1 MRQGSGKRPGRRSKS
16 LAEGAEDAEKEDSAR
31 SVGMTEWQGKNLL
44 CYGDNLGFLTDS
56 GLLPNECV
64 DLIYLDPP
72 FNSQQNYNILFKE
85 VSGTPEAAQIKAFE
99 DTWTWDMAANEALT
113 LIHTDQAVPGPL
125 VELMKTFMHFLKP
138 SPMMAYLVQMAIRLV
153 HMHRVLKP
161 TGSLYLHCDPTASHY
176 LKLVLDG
183 IFGPKSFRNEIVWKR
198 TAAHSD
204 SKRWSRVHDV
214 ILFFAKGE
222 KFTWNPQ
229 YEEHSTEYVSGKY
242 RHRDEDGRCYRLD
255 NITSPHPR
263 PNMMYE
269 WKGFPSPPFGWR
281 FSKETMAKLDAQ
293 GRIWYPSDKG
303 KRPQVKR
310 YLEESEGRLITTVWT
325 DISPINSQAQERLG
339 YPTQK
344 PLELLR
350 RIVSA
355 SSNPGDVILD
365 PFCGCGTTVDAVE
378 TINAEV
384 VNEHIR
390 RGIRAKERGKKPD
403 TRMPPLRRWI
413 GIDVTHLSIN
423 LIKHRL
429 TRFSPPPVYDV
440 IGEPTSVAGAEM
452 LARNDRFQF
461 QYWAMGLIGARPWGG
476 VKSKGAD
483 QGIDGVRLFMDEVK
497 EGHEVYKKMLVQVK
511 SGKVSSKD
519 IRDLV
524 GTMSR
529 ENAEL
534 SVFIT
539 LAEPTAPMKQ
549 EAGSAGMYASPWDG
563 KPYPRVQILTIAD
576 LLADPYRPNPR
587 CLMVPGGL
595 SGQHTLPE
603 PPKHKNKSANQS
615 KLFKPEP

>member
-1 MRQGSGKRPGRRSKS
+1 
-16 LAEGAEDAEKEDSAR
+16 
-31 SVGMTEWQGKNLL
+31 MTEWQGKNLL
-44 CYGDNLGFLTDS
+44 CYGDNLGFLTDP
-56 GLLPNECV
+56 GLLPDECV

-113 LIHTDQAVPGPL
+113 RIHTDQAVPGPL

-183 IFGPKSFRNEIVWKR
+183 VFGPIRFVNEISWKR
-198 TAAHSD
+198 TTAHSD
-204 SKRWSRVHDV
+204 TKQGMRRYGKIRDT
-214 ILFFAKGE
+214 ILFYRKSDVWTFNSQFIPYSEEYLASFYGHTDEGGARYQKSDLTAARPGGD
-222 KFTWNPQ
+222 TQ
-229 YEEHSTEYVSGKY
+229 YEWRIKKRQGKGHHWEADLDDEYLKPRARWEYKGLRPYSG
-242 RHRDEDGRCYRLD
+242 
-255 NITSPHPR
+255 
-263 PNMMYE
+263 
-269 WKGFPSPPFGWR
+269 R
-281 FSKETMAKLDAQ
+281 FWAYSKENMAAFARQGAIVYSIAGMPRLKKLLHEMPGVCLQDS
-293 GRIWYPSDKG
+293 WD
-303 KRPQVKR
+303 
-310 YLEESEGRLITTVWT
+310 
-325 DISPINSQAQERLG
+325 DIPPIGARAAERLG

-344 PLELLR
+344 PLALLK

-355 SSNPGDVILD
+355 SSNPGDVVLD
-365 PFCGCGTTVDAVE
+365 PFCGCGTTIDAVE
-378 TINAEV
+378 TLNRENPSLPA
-384 VNEHIR
+384 R
-390 RGIRAKERGKKPD
+390 
-403 TRMPPLRRWI
+403 TWI

-429 TRFSPPPVYDV
+429 TRFDPPPVYDV
-440 IGEPTSVAGAEM
+440 IGEPTSVAGAAA
-452 LARNDRFQF
+452 LAKQNAYQFQF
-461 QYWAMGLIGARPWGG
+461 WALGLIGARPWGG
-476 VKSKGAD
+476 VKRKGAD

-497 EGHEVYKKMLVQVK
+497 EGHHVYKKMLVQVK

-524 GTMSR
+524 GTISR
-529 ENAEL
+529 EDAAL
-534 SVFIT
+534 GVFIT
-539 LAEPTAPMKQ
+539 LADPSAPMKQ
-549 EAGSAGMYASPWDG
+549 EAGSAGMYTSPWDG
-563 KPYPRVQILTIAD
+563 KPYPRMQILTITD

>member
-1 MRQGSGKRPGRRSKS
+1 MRQGSGKRPCRRSKS

-56 GLLPNECV
+56 GLLPDECV

-113 LIHTDQAVPGPL
+113 RIHTDQAVPGPL

-138 SPMMAYLVQMAIRLV
+138 SPMMAYLVQMAIRMV

-176 LKLVLDG
+176 LKLILDG
-183 IFGPKSFRNEIVWKR
+183 VFGPSCFLSELVWKR
-198 TAAHSD
+198 THAHGSA
-204 SKRWSRVHDV
+204 KRFGPVHDIV
-214 ILFFAKGE
+214 LLYAKGE
-222 KFTWNPQ
+222 GYTWTYPTTRHN
-229 YEEHSTEYVSGKY
+229 EEYVDKHFRNRDSDNRYFQPITLTGSGVRHGDSGKPWRGIDPTKVN
-242 RHRDEDGRCYRLD
+242 RHWAIPGKVVERLGLSGEKVQD
-255 NITSPHPR
+255 L
-263 PNMMYE
+263 
-269 WKGFPSPPFGWR
+269 
-281 FSKETMAKLDAQ
+281 LDALDKA
-293 GRIWYPSDKG
+293 GRIYWPK
-303 KRPQVKR
+303 
-310 YLEESEGRLITTVWT
+310 SEGGTPRLKWYTDELDGTAIPDVWA
-325 DISPINSQAQERLG
+325 DIHPIGAQAAERLG

-344 PLELLR
+344 PIELLK

-355 SSNPGDVILD
+355 SSNPGDVVLD
-365 PFCGCGTTVDAVE
+365 PFCGCGTTIDAVE
-378 TINAEV
+378 TLNRENPGSPA
-384 VNEHIR
+384 R
-390 RGIRAKERGKKPD
+390 
-403 TRMPPLRRWI
+403 TWI

-429 TRFSPPPVYDV
+429 TRFDPPPVYDV
-440 IGEPTSVAGAEM
+440 IGEPTSVAGAAA
-452 LARNDRFQF
+452 LAKQNAYQFQF
-461 QYWAMGLIGARPWGG
+461 WALGLIGARPWGG
-476 VKSKGAD
+476 VKRKGAD
-483 QGIDGVRLFMDEVK
+483 QGIDGVRLFTDEVK
-497 EGHEVYKKMLVQVK
+497 EGHHVYKKMLVQVK

-529 ENAEL
+529 EDAEL

-595 SGQHTLPE
+595 TGQHTLPE
-603 PPKHKNKSANQS
+603 PPKHRRKSAPQS